1 MTNSDGDVLKCYRSS
16 SSINPLTGTGR
27 LDDTAFEQAV
37 VLNHKGKRKTPL
49 VFEAWET
56 KSGSGLFT

>member
-1 MTNSDGDVLKCYRSS
+1 MTYSDGDVLKCYRSS

-37 VLNHKGKRKTPL
+37 VLNHKGKSKTPL
-49 VFEAWET
+49 VF
-56 KSGSGLFT
+56 